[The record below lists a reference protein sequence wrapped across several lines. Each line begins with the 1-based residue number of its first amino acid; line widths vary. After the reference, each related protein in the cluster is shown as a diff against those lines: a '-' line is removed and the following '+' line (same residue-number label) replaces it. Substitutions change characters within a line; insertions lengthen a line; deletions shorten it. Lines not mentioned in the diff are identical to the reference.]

1 MVEGLGRLDGMSRR
15 KGRGA
20 VAYRQIRLE
29 CCPCSSASS
38 VKKWSGSELIK
49 EWEELCL
56 ASSFLLVR
64 CCGAKNELRAQMPR
78 QKRKQIEL
86 LKQKVSYGAAEVGAG
101 EHDRS
106 VRQVDV
112 GKMSKL

>member
-1 MVEGLGRLDGMSRR
+1 MLIPDRLPSVERDTWQKCPWLCWKRIWTDLGASRD
-15 KGRGA
+15 
-20 VAYRQIRLE
+20 
-29 CCPCSSASS
+29 P
-38 VKKWSGSELIK
+38 WSGSELIK

-56 ASSFLLVR
+56 ASNFLLVR
-64 CCGAKNELRAQMPR
+64 CCGAENELRAQMPR
-78 QKRKQIEL
+78 QKRKKIEL

-101 EHDRS
+101 ERDRS